1 MKTVL
6 RVFARDMKNITKN
19 AMAIILAAGVLI
31 LPSLYA
37 WVNIYANWDP
47 YGKQST
53 GNMQIAVMIE
63 DKGVEF
69 RGISVNVGEQIREN
83 LSGNDVIDWQ
93 FVDHDAGIEGVR
105 SGAYYAA
112 IEVPENFSESLTS
125 IVTDAFEAP
134 TLTYYANEKKNAIA
148 TKITDKVVQTVQG
161 EVNASFIETIADL
174 INKLSGA
181 LVTNGKAG
189 VSSTAQDLSADIG
202 LIKASVDGLQQTLGS
217 FESVLTFVKDLSGA
231 VPDSELE
238 KLNRDLNGTIQNTQ
252 DAVRVTKAALSGL
265 TSSVDVLL
273 AQTSAEVASA
283 VELLDGATHLAN
295 AAAAET
301 NLQSA
306 SALIR
311 NHQNR
316 ISSLLTSLEALQTA
330 LPNAAGLGNTI
341 TRLKTVQ
348 TELAQA
354 ETSLTGALNGTTP
367 AEAAASIGTQLSG
380 VSDSLSAIGSDY
392 KTTVQPALTAAADSF
407 ADVLGD
413 VSSILTAVTGSADFS
428 KISETVGG
436 SADTGVTILQD
447 LSALLTRFSG
457 RLDSLQTLVSGAG
470 ENEVV
475 NVLYNLLVTN
485 GSSLGAF
492 LASPVSVD
500 TDTVYGIANYGSAM
514 APFYTTLAIWV
525 GGIVMIAIFKTDVK
539 KKKALGGVSLDQEYF
554 GRGLT
559 FLVFAL
565 AQGLIICLGDL
576 YFLKIQCNHPF
587 LFILAGCCASLV
599 YSFFIYSLTA
609 AFGDIGK
616 AIVVI
621 LLVVQLGG
629 SGGTFP
635 IDVTPAFFRA
645 VNPYLPFTFVINA
658 MRECVCE
665 TWGSDYWIDLLKLAA
680 YIPAALVFGLLV
692 RRLLKRPVR
701 FFTKKIEETDMV

>member
-6 RVFARDMKNITKN
+6 RVFTRDIKNITKN
-19 AMAIILAAGVLI
+19 AMAIILAVGVLI

-63 DKGVEF
+63 DKGVAF
-69 RGISVNVGEQIREN
+69 RGLSINVGEQIKEN

-93 FVDHDAGIEGVR
+93 FVDRDTGIEGVKA
-105 SGAYYAA
+105 GAYYAA

-125 IVTDAFEAP
+125 IVTDSFEAP

-161 EVNASFIETIADL
+161 EVNASFIKTIADL
-174 INKLSGA
+174 ISKLSGA
-181 LVTNGKAG
+181 LVTNGKEG
-189 VSSTAQDLSADIG
+189 VSSTAQDLSSDIG

-217 FESVLTFVKDLSGA
+217 FESVLTFVKDLSGT
-231 VPDSELE
+231 VPETDLE

-252 DAVRVTKAALSGL
+252 DAIRVTKAALSGL
-265 TSSVDVLL
+265 TSTVDVML
-273 AQTSAEVASA
+273 AQTSTEVSSA
-283 VELLDGATHLAN
+283 AKLLQGAAHLAN
-295 AAAAET
+295 AAAAVT
-301 NLQSA
+301 NMKSA
-306 SALIR
+306 SALVK

-316 ISSLLTSLEALQTA
+316 IASLLASLEALKTA
-330 LPNAAGLGNTI
+330 LPNATALDNTI
-341 TRLKTVQ
+341 ARLKTVQ
-348 TELAQA
+348 AELDRAN
-354 ETSLTGALNGTTP
+354 ESLTGATDGGSP
-367 AEAAASIGTQLSG
+367 AETAEAIGKQLSG
-380 VSDSLSAIGSDY
+380 VSESLTAIGTDY
-392 KTTVQPALTAAADSF
+392 KTNVQPTLTAAADSF

-413 VSSILTAVTGSADFS
+413 VSSILTAVTGNTDFS
-428 KISETVGG
+428 KLSETVGG
-436 SADTGVTILQD
+436 SAETGVTILQD

-457 RLDSLQTLVSGAG
+457 RLNNLQTLVSG
-470 ENEVV
+470 EEDKEVV

-485 GSSLGAF
+485 GSSLSAF

-525 GGIVMIAIFKTDVK
+525 GGIVMIAIFQTNVK

-554 GRGLT
+554 GRGIT
-559 FLVFAL
+559 FIVFAL
-565 AQGLIICLGDL
+565 IQGLIICLGDL

-587 LFILAGCCASLV
+587 LFILAGCCASIV
-599 YSFFIYSLTA
+599 FSFFIYSVTA

-665 TWGSDYWIDLLKLAA
+665 TWGSAYWIDLLKLAA
-680 YIPAALVFGLLV
+680 YVPIALIFGLLF
-692 RRLLKRPVR
+692 RRLLKLPVR
-701 FFTKKIEETDMV
+701 FFTKKIKETDMV